1 MLSVSVLYACGPSSL
16 EDSALSARSPS
27 GAGAIDPSSEPSQP
41 KEPPA
46 DGRAELD
53 TEYFLGSEREELA
66 QFAEFAKRIQA
77 LQKESSERRQQP
89 ISRGFHAKAH
99 ACLNGRLELE
109 PHRDPRSRFGIF
121 ADGQPNRRV
130 VVRFSNGVGWKQDDA
145 ELDARGMAVKV
156 FDVPGPKY
164 LPEEPT
170 TQDFLMTNSPTP
182 VGRDAVEFMEFARAN
197 VSGRAAEFLFL
208 ASHAKTGAPALSK
221 TTPVDSMVT
230 SQYWSGG
237 AFHLGAHQ
245 AVKVTARPCDSRLER
260 HPDRSSPDYLR
271 ADLLDAAKQ
280 GVCMRL
286 FVQFQSDPVRTPVED
301 ASREWR
307 EEDAPFV
314 PVAKIHM
321 PPQDPSAD
329 AGTTGTSACD
339 ALAFSP
345 WHAIPAH
352 KPMGHIN
359 RARKYVYHASQEARG
374 AQPVK

>member
-1 MLSVSVLYACGPSSL
+1 MLSVSVLYACGPSPL

-27 GAGAIDPSSEPSQP
+27 GAGAIDPNAEPSQP

-208 ASHAKTGAPALSK
+208 ASHAKTGASALSK

-286 FVQFQSDPVRTPVED
+286 FV
-301 ASREWR
+301 
-307 EEDAPFV
+307 
-314 PVAKIHM
+314 AKVVM
-321 PPQDPSAD
+321 PPQDPSSNA
-329 AGTTGTSACD
+329 ATSPEACD

-359 RARKYVYHASQEARG
+359 RARKYVCHASQEARG